1 MALALPCREHKPLVA
16 SAAHKQARR
25 ERTAALAVGPREP
38 TAHVSQIQPSPV
50 PFKQPGSPMVCH
62 VNIVDK
68 RNTNTIHVE
77 NKHRLERTYTPNPFS
92 IAQLTR
98 SRLSYFHFPLR
109 HPRNDMTQTFPD
121 RPLSGAVTS
130 NLEGKW
136 SYFNRWPTRGKNGSF
151 DPTES
156 VCRNQLP
163 APSQW
168 ALPQRRP
175 CLGMARR
182 LNLEAEES
190 FDNRHD
196 DDPAIV
202 SAEDRPPAWNA
213 PRERHPEQT

>member
-38 TAHVSQIQPSPV
+38 AAHVSQIQPSAAPV

-77 NKHRLERTYTPNPFS
+77 NKHRLERTYNPNPFS

-121 RPLSGAVTS
+121 RPLSGAVLQTS
-130 NLEGKW
+130 
-136 SYFNRWPTRGKNGSF
+136 RANGVTSTAGRPVEKTVPSTPPNQSVGTSF
-151 DPTES
+151 QPRHNGRCHS
-156 VCRNQLP
+156 
-163 APSQW
+163 AGH
-168 ALPQRRP
+168 ALGW
-175 CLGMARR
+175 L
-182 LNLEAEES
+182 
-190 FDNRHD
+190 D
-196 DDPAIV
+196 V
-202 SAEDRPPAWNA
+202 
-213 PRERHPEQT
+213 